1 MVKIR
6 LSRGGANRRPFY
18 YVVVADGRMKRDGR
32 SLERIGYFDP
42 LVGVGQGERRLRID
56 LARAEYWVSRGA
68 QVSARV
74 AGLLREQRA
83 TG

>member
-18 YVVVADGRMKRDGR
+18 HVVVTDSRRKRDGR
-32 SLERIGYFDP
+32 ALERIGYFNP
-42 LVGVGQGERRLRID
+42 LISEAGEERLRID
-56 LARAEYWVSRGA
+56 LARADYWVSRGA

-74 AGLLREQRA
+74 ANLIREQRA
-83 TG
+83 AG

>member
-18 YVVVADGRMKRDGR
+18 HVVVMDSRRKRDGR
-32 SLERIGYFDP
+32 ALERIGYFNP
-42 LVGVGQGERRLRID
+42 LISAGGEERLRID
-56 LARAEYWVSRGA
+56 LARADYWVSQGA

-74 AGLLREQRA
+74 ANLIREQRA
-83 TG
+83 IG